1 MEYIVGSV
9 LVLLVA
15 IWAASWLCKSIGI
28 SLGSGTSLAKAKKRL
43 KRFVWIAVGAL
54 FIIGLIAKFVT
65 PAIITGLQTAGAWT
79 EHTANSVTDGTITAA
94 NGFVAALPVI
104 IGLIL
109 AAGYWVLVGLWSGKS
124 PHRRGRELRQIGA
137 GALFL
142 PLLFGYL
149 WLFIG

>member
-15 IWAASWLCKSIGI
+15 MWSGSWLFKSIGI

-43 KRFVWIAVGAL
+43 KQFGWIAVGAL

-79 EHTANSVTDGTITAA
+79 ANAANGVADGTVTAA

-104 IGLIL
+104 IGVIL
-109 AAGYWVLVGLWSGKS
+109 TAGYWVLVSIWSGK
-124 PHRRGRELRQIGA
+124 PAHRRDRELRQIGA

-142 PLLFGYL
+142 LLLFGYL
-149 WLFIG
+149 WLFVG